1 MIDDQVEKRLMTP
14 EQMMENIRSRLA
26 ERARHT
32 NQLYSE
38 LMDLIKNDAFYTAD
52 HKIDDHTFYR
62 VFTYRLASYS
72 DFLLPSAL
80 EARGIMFEVAYAD
93 PTVPVR
99 LVCRPQCKFFN
110 IGENPMTMDLDYSKL
125 AAAYIKEDGSLI
137 STYKRTVVGMGEDF
151 QTETST
157 DLRFKSKTSISSDQA
172 IAATKYVENH
182 EDLKKALT
190 MMEESGYTVNCEWCA
205 PDNRIVVGY
214 MEPRLIVLNA
224 RNRFSGDY
232 APRHL
237 LETMFGDHLVAKA
250 AIITGEEDL
259 KELRTHTGYEGL
271 IFQFEDDYKVQF
283 VKFKNDWYLHRHR
296 TKDSVNNANA
306 LFDCV
311 LNEGSDD
318 LRTMFLDDPLATKI
332 IDEMEELVIPLYN
345 RFVKGC
351 QNFYNENK
359 HLDRKDYAIK
369 GQQPFFEDGDLLN
382 KFAFGIVMTMYLG
395 KEPDIKGTMS
405 KHKRLWTKVEDDA
418 L

>member
-1 MIDDQVEKRLMTP
+1 MSELTPAVMTA
-14 EQMMENIRSRLA
+14 EDMMERIRLTMA
-26 ERARHT
+26 ERERRA
-32 NQLYSE
+32 NQLYTE
-38 LMDLIKNDAFYTAD
+38 LMALTKNDAFYTAD
-52 HKIDDHTFYR
+52 HKYDDHTFYR

-93 PTVPVR
+93 ESKPVR
-99 LVCRPQCKFFN
+99 LVCRPQEKFFN
-110 IGENPMTMDLDYSKL
+110 IGENPMTLDLDYSRL
-125 AAAYIKEDGSLI
+125 EAAYIKEDGSLI
-137 STYKRTVVGMGEDF
+137 STYSRSVMGMGEDF
-151 QTETST
+151 ETQWEWS
-157 DLRFKSKTSISSDQA
+157 LHFKSKTSISSDQA
-172 IAATKYVENH
+172 VAAGKYVDQH
-182 EDLKKALT
+182 EDLKTALT
-190 MMEESGYTVNCEWCA
+190 KMEQNGYTVNCEWCA

-224 RNRFSGDY
+224 RLRFSGEY
-232 APRHL
+232 APRDL
-237 LETMFGDHLVAKA
+237 LERMFGDHLVAKA
-250 AIITGEEDL
+250 DVITSEADL
-259 KELRTHTGYEGL
+259 KELRAHTGYEGL
-271 IFQFEDDYKVQF
+271 IFQFEKDYKVQF

-332 IDEMEELVIPLYN
+332 IDDMEALVIPLYN

-359 HLDRKDYAIK
+359 HLERKEFAIK
-369 GQQPFFEDGDLLN
+369 GQQPFFEEGDLLN

-395 KEPDIKGTMS
+395 KEPDIKGTLS
-405 KHKRLWTKVEDDA
+405 KHKRLWTKVEDEDTK
-418 L
+418 

>member
-1 MIDDQVEKRLMTP
+1 MSELMSA
-14 EQMMENIRSRLA
+14 ELMWERIRAHQA
-26 ERARHT
+26 ERTRHA

-38 LMDLIKNDAFYTAD
+38 LMDLTKSDAFYTAD
-52 HKIDDHTFYR
+52 HKIDDRTFYR

-125 AAAYIKEDGSLI
+125 AAAYVKEDGSLI
-137 STYKRTVVGMGEDF
+137 STYSRTISGMGENF
-151 QTETST
+151 ETETIT
-157 DLRFKSKTSISSDQA
+157 DLRFKSKTSVSSDQA
-172 IAATKYVENH
+172 VAATKYVDEH
-182 EDLKKALT
+182 EDLKQSLT
-190 MMEESGYTVNCEWCA
+190 LMEESGYTVNCEWCA

-224 RNRFSGDY
+224 RLRFSGEY
-232 APRHL
+232 APRDM
-237 LETMFGDHLVAKA
+237 LERMFGEHLVAKA
-250 AIITGEEDL
+250 DVIASEEEL
-259 KELRTHTGYEGL
+259 KELRAHTGYEGL
-271 IFQFEDDYKVQF
+271 IFQFEKDYKVQF

-332 IDEMEELVIPLYN
+332 IDDMEALVIPLYN

-351 QNFYNENK
+351 ETFYEENK
-359 HLDRKDYAIK
+359 HLERKDFAIK
-369 GQQPFFEDGDLLN
+369 GQLPFFEEGDHLN

-395 KEPDIKGTMS
+395 KEPDIKGTLS

-418 L
+418 